1 MNFLHC
7 EHISEELLD
16 EIRIKKNVIL
26 YNYSEPYSLFPASFP
41 HNPPEVCGFEVDGSR
56 AIFYHLLTEFD
67 DTFDITYVGPDIHLK
82 QNYERVKKAVR
93 YSSLDLKI
101 VSFPW
106 FFVYEYFYF
115 KDRDSYTLKE
125 DIQFSCKCW
134 CHGL

>member
-7 EHISEELLD
+7 EHISKELLD

-67 DTFDITYVGPDIHLK
+67 DTFDITYVGPDIHIK
-82 QNYERVKKAVR
+82 QNYEKVKKEVR
-93 YSSLDLKI
+93 KKVKMKNKNFINQSQTNWEI
-101 VSFPW
+101 IN
-106 FFVYEYFYF
+106 
-115 KDRDSYTLKE
+115 R
-125 DIQFSCKCW
+125 
-134 CHGL
+134 G